1 MRPALLFL
9 TALFVVLLGIS
20 AYEHIGLV
28 RKLPFEPST
37 ISDIVGQALP
47 PLLLA
52 MAIVLPW
59 RLIQARRRKL
69 SPIPMLVALAI
80 IGIWQYQ
87 TYAALKA
94 SIGQ

>member
-1 MRPALLFL
+1 MRPALIFL

-20 AYEHIGLV
+20 AYEHIGLIK
-28 RKLPFEPST
+28 KLPFEPST

-59 RLIQARRRKL
+59 RMIQVRRRKI
-69 SPIPMLVALAI
+69 SPMPMLVALVI
-80 IGIWQYQ
+80 VGIWQYQ

>member
-1 MRPALLFL
+1 MRSSLIFL
-9 TALFVVLLGIS
+9 TILFVVLLGIS
-20 AYEHIGLV
+20 AYEHIGLMK
-28 RKLPFEPST
+28 KLPFEPST
-37 ISDIVGQALP
+37 IGDIVSQALP

-59 RLIQARRRKL
+59 RLIQARRRKP
-69 SPIPMLVALAI
+69 SPMPMLVALAVV
-80 IGIWQYQ
+80 GIWQYQ

>member
-1 MRPALLFL
+1 MRSALIFL
-9 TALFVVLLGIS
+9 TALFVALLGLA
-20 AYEHIGLV
+20 AYEHIVLV
-28 RKLPFEPST
+28 KKLPFEPST

-52 MAIVLPW
+52 MAIILPW
-59 RLIQARRRKL
+59 RMIEARRGKI
-69 SPIPMLVALAI
+69 SPMPMLVALAVV
-80 IGIWQYQ
+80 GWWQYQ

>member
-1 MRPALLFL
+1 MRSALIFL
-9 TALFVVLLGIS
+9 TVLFVVLLGIS
-20 AYEHIGLV
+20 AYEHILLV
-28 RKLPFEPST
+28 EKLPFEPST
-37 ISDIVGQALP
+37 IIDIVSQALP

-59 RLIQARRRKL
+59 RMIEVRRRKVSL
-69 SPIPMLVALAI
+69 LPMLVALAVV
-80 IGIWQYQ
+80 GWWQYQ